1 MNRLECLNIL
11 TIRKE
16 LKEICQRMIFI
27 AKKPG
32 VTKGYH
38 IYDYSDPRY
47 QDLAKD
53 RDALGK
59 KLVEEWNRHT

>member
-1 MNRLECLNIL
+1 MNRLETLNIIK
-11 TIRKE
+11 IRME
-16 LKEICQRMIFI
+16 LAVVCRKMIEI

-32 VTKGYH
+32 KAKGYH

-59 KLVEEWNRHT
+59 KLVEEWNRHI